1 MASSDNSNTITSA
14 SPGTRWPDLYAL
26 LGVPNDADDDLLRL
40 RIRESYIEATA
51 NSDHRNMDRRIHY
64 QSMVERIL
72 PQCRRIL
79 LNSEG
84 RAAYDHQTAL
94 HHEGLPGAMDYASF
108 VNTATSGAAVLE
120 DSEANIL
127 PGKVIEPTRSEARR
141 ADEMAQ
147 ARAILASLG
156 STDGES
162 AGAIRPPA
170 THASNLSRASEE
182 SIEFSAP
189 KIAPQPTDILPMQMS
204 TDALPSQILPSQSLL
219 TEALPTQLLPSEEP
233 NAHEAATSYSAAPT
247 GAMREV
253 IAQPS
258 AAEQATM
265 PKTARQM
272 QQAAAQR
279 EAAQQEAAQQEAAQ
293 QATAQQAATT
303 PKQAITP
310 ELNANGIVANGAV
323 DNGVVTTVPATS
335 SSSEANSSTATTPAA
350 PVSSPAPAST
360 VELHHDNA
368 PRAQV
373 LYAPRV
379 SVGDMPVTRD
389 ARRVANKGQRVL
401 SSTSVNALIGIV
413 AAGLM
418 FAILHFTDPA
428 GIPTAAPVRITYAS
442 ELQPFMER
450 AEKAFE
456 SSEQGKGIDIQLSPV
471 DSRMAMQDALGQ
483 RGTPPDVWIPSETLW
498 SDRYNEVA
506 QTNKRQVIKV
516 ARSMAL
522 SPMVLV
528 ARSEHAGILR
538 QRFPNRLIPSWE
550 ALRSAVA
557 SGARGHFGLTNP
569 QVSGS
574 GAIARLFMAR
584 EWCERNGVAWG
595 PEAVKNPDLW
605 RWMSS
610 FEDNVPGYAKLAGDM
625 VKDLAL
631 GTADRY
637 WWAIAYESDALHW
650 MQQKKPLEVFYLPRT
665 NYADHPFC
673 YVERPGID
681 GGAAQA
687 RVLFERFL
695 RSPQMQNVLLQSGFR
710 PTEVEVTS
718 GGASNPFNNARFK
731 SRGVRV
737 KGFRVDDRINYKL
750 LNSLNVQ
757 WGNRF

>member
-1 MASSDNSNTITSA
+1 
-14 SPGTRWPDLYAL
+14 L
-26 LGVPNDADDDLLRL
+26 LGVPPDADDDLLRL

-51 NSDHRNMDRRIHY
+51 NSDHRNMERRIHY

-79 LNSEG
+79 LNPEG

-94 HHEGLPGAMDYASF
+94 HRQGLPGAMSYASF
-108 VNTATSGAAVLE
+108 VNTAVSGAAVHE

-141 ADEMAQ
+141 ADEIAQ
-147 ARAILASLG
+147 ARAILESLG
-156 STDGES
+156 GGDIDSGDEAVTLPTTSTREQLDPKQS
-162 AGAIRPPA
+162 V
-170 THASNLSRASEE
+170 
-182 SIEFSAP
+182 AP
-189 KIAPQPTDILPMQMS
+189 EAPQPSEAAPAATPLLIDELP
-204 TDALPSQILPSQSLL
+204 TQILSTHSLR
-219 TEALPTQLLPSEEP
+219 TEALPSEEASTQDGSTYSSAP
-233 NAHEAATSYSAAPT
+233 TATS
-247 GAMREV
+247 REV
-253 IAQPS
+253 IAQDS
-258 AAEQATM
+258 TGAQAVL
-265 PKTARQM
+265 PITAR
-272 QQAAAQR
+272 
-279 EAAQQEAAQQEAAQ
+279 E
-293 QATAQQAATT
+293 AQQAAQAEKA
-303 PKQAITP
+303 PKP
-310 ELNANGIVANGAV
+310 EEQTAAKQIAEAQELPVAAV
-323 DNGVVTTVPATS
+323 I
-335 SSSEANSSTATTPAA
+335 SEPIAAA
-350 PVSSPAPAST
+350 PVVTEPVNTAPVSAASPSGTANSPAPAST
-360 VELHHDNA
+360 VELNHNNA

-379 SVGDMPVTRD
+379 SVGEVATNRE
-389 ARRVANKGQRVL
+389 ARKGAKKSHRVL
-401 SSTSVNALIGIV
+401 SSTSVNALVGIV

-428 GIPTAAPVRITYAS
+428 AAVVGAPVRITYAS

-456 SSEQGKGIDIQLSPV
+456 SSEQGKGIDIQLSPI
-471 DSRMAMQDALGQ
+471 DSRVAMQDALGQ
-483 RGTPPDVWIPSETLW
+483 RGTPPDVWIPSESLW

-506 QTNKRQVIKV
+506 QTNQRQVIKV
-516 ARSMAL
+516 ARSVAL

-528 ARSEHAGILR
+528 ARSEHADILR

-557 SGARGHFGLTNP
+557 GGARGHFGLTNP
-569 QVSGS
+569 EVSGS

-584 EWCERNGVAWG
+584 EWCDRNGVTWG
-595 PEAVKNPDLW
+595 PEAVKNPGLW

-665 NYADHPFC
+665 NYADHPYC
-673 YVERPGID
+673 YVERAGID
-681 GGAAQA
+681 GGSAQA

-695 RSPQMQNVLLQSGFR
+695 RSPQMQTVLLQSGFR
-710 PTEVEVTS
+710 PTEVEPTS
-718 GGASNPFNNARFK
+718 GGAANPFNNAAFK
-731 SRGVRV
+731 AKGVRI
-737 KGFRVDDRINYKL
+737 KGFRVDDRINYKI

-757 WGNRF
+757 WSNRF

>member
-1 MASSDNSNTITSA
+1 
-14 SPGTRWPDLYAL
+14 
-26 LGVPNDADDDLLRL
+26 
-40 RIRESYIEATA
+40 
-51 NSDHRNMDRRIHY
+51 
-64 QSMVERIL
+64 
-72 PQCRRIL
+72 
-79 LNSEG
+79 
-84 RAAYDHQTAL
+84 
-94 HHEGLPGAMDYASF
+94 
-108 VNTATSGAAVLE
+108 
-120 DSEANIL
+120 
-127 PGKVIEPTRSEARR
+127 
-141 ADEMAQ
+141 
-147 ARAILASLG
+147 
-156 STDGES
+156 
-162 AGAIRPPA
+162 
-170 THASNLSRASEE
+170 
-182 SIEFSAP
+182 
-189 KIAPQPTDILPMQMS
+189 
-204 TDALPSQILPSQSLL
+204 
-219 TEALPTQLLPSEEP
+219 
-233 NAHEAATSYSAAPT
+233 
-247 GAMREV
+247 
-253 IAQPS
+253 
-258 AAEQATM
+258 
-265 PKTARQM
+265 
-272 QQAAAQR
+272 
-279 EAAQQEAAQQEAAQ
+279 
-293 QATAQQAATT
+293 
-303 PKQAITP
+303 
-310 ELNANGIVANGAV
+310 
-323 DNGVVTTVPATS
+323 
-335 SSSEANSSTATTPAA
+335 
-350 PVSSPAPAST
+350 
-360 VELHHDNA
+360 
-368 PRAQV
+368 
-373 LYAPRV
+373 
-379 SVGDMPVTRD
+379 MPVNRD
-389 ARRVANKGQRVL
+389 ARRGANKGQRVL

-625 VKDLAL
+625 VKRPGL
-631 GTADRY
+631 GHRR
-637 WWAIAYESDALHW
+637 
-650 MQQKKPLEVFYLPRT
+650 PLLVGHRLRKVMRCTGCSKRSRLRSFTCPRT

-718 GGASNPFNNARFK
+718 GGASNPFNNAGFK